1 MFRWVFSNISYS
13 YRAERHHIW
22 LQCSKRVRTGSR
34 SELLLY
40 GSSFHPLQTQRL
52 AARSLEHSAV
62 YTTWTRYAQI
72 IPFKYNICQT
82 PLPNSDPHYP
92 SRDECW
98 SISRWTIHPAH
109 SPDHHRH
116 CDHPLLQMLPTK
128 KQNPTNVSVL
138 YSRLVYDCVSV
149 YVHAY
154 VCTGVYVCVCRG
166 RGGVWCL
173 SNTGS
178 WSFFSCPVW
187 KTLF

>member
-1 MFRWVFSNISYS
+1 MVAAFIPSRPKD
-13 YRAERHHIW
+13 
-22 LQCSKRVRTGSR
+22 LQHGAWSIQQC
-34 SELLLY
+34 
-40 GSSFHPLQTQRL
+40 TQP
-52 AARSLEHSAV
+52 EQGTH
-62 YTTWTRYAQI
+62 I

-178 WSFFSCPVW
+178 WSFFSCPV
-187 KTLF
+187 